1 MNTNCRAT
9 LLPAALLCLLTASWA
24 HAATLTSSPA
34 GYNSHLSYFANG
46 QYNIFSPSPDPN
58 LVNCFLQFCD
68 GEFFLQQV
76 QGYSSDEI
84 AQIEAD
90 AKAFF
95 LWRFGIDVDDP
106 ANIGRLTF
114 QSFQL
119 DPRNEYRA
127 YLMSG
132 AYVPDE
138 GFEVRDGGFGI
149 TITDP
154 NGYELGGEFAGVTIP
169 RRSTMGY
176 GEYNIAV
183 VRQGQV
189 VREVDISYRAGAA
202 LVANEFGLVPFFCEI
217 HTGRLIDNDFSNPNV
232 AREGVA
238 QGLAFVVDQGDGTF
252 KVNFRNSLTFN
263 QDFGGL

>member
-1 MNTNCRAT
+1 MNTNRLAIPLLLALCALAVGSTTRA
-9 LLPAALLCLLTASWA
+9 AS
-24 HAATLTSSPA
+24 LSSAPQ
-34 GYNSHLSYFANG
+34 GYNTHLTYFANG
-46 QYNIFSPSPDPN
+46 QYNIFAPNPDPN
-58 LVNCFLQFCD
+58 LVSCFLQFCD
-68 GEFFLQQV
+68 GTHFLQQV
-76 QGYSSDEI
+76 QGYSADEI

-95 LWRFGIDVDDP
+95 AWRFGIDVDDP

-119 DPRNEYRA
+119 DPRNKYRA
-127 YLMSG
+127 YLISG
-132 AYVPDE
+132 SYVPDD

-154 NGYELGGEFAGVTIP
+154 NGYTLGGEFAGITIAP
-169 RRSTMGY
+169 RSTMGY

-189 VREVDISYRAGAA
+189 VREIDISYRAGAP
-202 LVANEFGLVPFFCEI
+202 LVLSDVGLVPFFCEI
-217 HTGRLIDNDFSNPNV
+217 HSGRLIDNDFSNPGV

-263 QDFGGL
+263 EDFGGL